1 MPHNLKSFCR
11 SWQQFCSKKTEN
23 VVLKIGWS
31 RPKKKSYAE
40 TWAAGGQ
47 CCCRQE
53 LLYTDI
59 FLFRKQTLP
68 RLSHKPFQR
77 SNSMQ
82 QRKFFSQGLVGAK
95 AHTQRIFMPH
105 EQFKDQCN
113 LFCCWYISFNQVL
126 RLFLGLQ
133 TVLTPQ
139 SQDPHKK
146 IMFVCVLE
154 CFTKRFFQTF
164 WRDPRNIIIWIP
176 LKESKIDV

>member
-1 MPHNLKSFCR
+1 MSIVGHWFRYSQLYSVHGFCTKTLLEPYSESKSPTRWGLVVPHNLKSFCR

-47 CCCRQE
+47 YCCRQE

-59 FLFRKQTLP
+59 FLFPKQTLP
-68 RLSHKPFQR
+68 RISHKPFQR

-95 AHTQRIFMPH
+95 AHTQGIFMPH
-105 EQFKDQCN
+105 EQFKDWCN
-113 LFCCWYISFNQVL
+113 PFFYLFIHILQSTRFYKWSSAGKPLIS
-126 RLFLGLQ
+126 
-133 TVLTPQ
+133 
-139 SQDPHKK
+139 
-146 IMFVCVLE
+146 E
-154 CFTKRFFQTF
+154 
-164 WRDPRNIIIWIP
+164 
-176 LKESKIDV
+176 